1 MERVVACKGT
11 EVIQRQGQL
20 GWISKAAAA
29 SGSISS
35 GALLP
40 RSTQN
45 KALKSEERE
54 EKAGRKISTDPD
66 LLCHLSVNQDA
77 RPKINPKVL
86 LVRLALLSIQP
97 ETMTQS

>member
-35 GALLP
+35 GSLLP
-40 RSTQN
+40 SSTQN

-54 EKAGRKISTDPD
+54 EKAGHKI
-66 LLCHLSVNQDA
+66 QDA
-77 RPKINPKVL
+77 VPKINPKVL

-97 ETMTQS
+97 ETMYD

>member
-35 GALLP
+35 GSLLP

-54 EKAGRKISTDPD
+54 EKAGHKISTDPD

-97 ETMTQS
+97 ETMYD